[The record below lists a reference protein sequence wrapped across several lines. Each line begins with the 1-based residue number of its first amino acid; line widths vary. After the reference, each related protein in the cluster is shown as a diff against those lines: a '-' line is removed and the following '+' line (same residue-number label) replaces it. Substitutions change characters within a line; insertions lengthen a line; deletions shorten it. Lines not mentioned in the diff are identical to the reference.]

1 MLRDYHHLSQLEIG
15 GGKRISRHLF
25 GTRCLSADA
34 PDYFSRN
41 ENQGNQILLLNHQ
54 GKLMACNSCGSLKQ
68 GQFRSEIDIHF
79 PELKDVDK
87 RPILV
92 FPDLV
97 ICFDCGKAEF
107 TVPKEELNL
116 LAQGQ
121 S

>member
-1 MLRDYHHLSQLEIG
+1 
-15 GGKRISRHLF
+15 
-25 GTRCLSADA
+25 
-34 PDYFSRN
+34 
-41 ENQGNQILLLNHQ
+41 
-54 GKLMACNSCGSLKQ
+54 MACNSCGSLKQ

-79 PELKDVDK
+79 SELKDVDK

-97 ICFDCGKAEF
+97 ICFDCCKAEF